1 MSGQWKAVSKM
12 DIKKFVYIFSQQR
25 NLKRLRTLGQA
36 LGFSLKGF
44 CIGVTGG
51 SLVGYPAAV
60 SGKSMQPVFNFP
72 TRREPTLWQFSC
84 LPVPDEPFSDN
95 MWEEEEIEEWDEEDG
110 VEGVPFFLPL
120 LLELVKSLW
129 TQDWVWVNTFAARN
143 YKFGPGDIVV
153 YVSPKDPTDCLI
165 KRVIGLEGDIIS
177 SNRYKVPHLLVPEGH
192 LWLEGD
198 NWGNS
203 VDSNKYGPVSKGLV
217 FGVATAVIWPPSRW
231 QLLERGTLPN
241 HCRPERVVSINQ
253 VGLRGRE
260 ESGGGGEG
268 LVFYWRVLKNFL
280 RMS

>member
-1 MSGQWKAVSKM
+1 MSAQWKAVSKM
-12 DIKKFVYIFSQQR
+12 DIKKFVSIFSQQR

-129 TQDWVWVNTFAARN
+129 TQVPKEHFFLYVLVFHSTPSYNPR
-143 YKFGPGDIVV
+143 
-153 YVSPKDPTDCLI
+153 YVSIILQSAPRTGCGWTRLLQEITNLVRVTSLSMSRPRTPPTAW
-165 KRVIGLEGDIIS
+165 
-177 SNRYKVPHLLVPEGH
+177 SNG
-192 LWLEGD
+192 W
-198 NWGNS
+198 
-203 VDSNKYGPVSKGLV
+203 
-217 FGVATAVIWPPSRW
+217 
-231 QLLERGTLPN
+231 
-241 HCRPERVVSINQ
+241 
-253 VGLRGRE
+253 
-260 ESGGGGEG
+260 
-268 LVFYWRVLKNFL
+268 
-280 RMS
+280 

>member
-1 MSGQWKAVSKM
+1 MRAQWKAVSKM
-12 DIKKFVYIFSQQR
+12 DTKKFLFIFSQQR

-129 TQDWVWVNTFAARN
+129 TQVSKELFFFICYFPFIPYICRCRCFNYFAKRTQDWVWVNTFAARN

-177 SNRYKVPHLLVPEGH
+177 SNRY
-192 LWLEGD
+192 
-198 NWGNS
+198 
-203 VDSNKYGPVSKGLV
+203 
-217 FGVATAVIWPPSRW
+217 VITTPTS
-231 QLLERGTLPN
+231 TFFF
-241 HCRPERVVSINQ
+241 IA
-253 VGLRGRE
+253 
-260 ESGGGGEG
+260 
-268 LVFYWRVLKNFL
+268 
-280 RMS
+280 